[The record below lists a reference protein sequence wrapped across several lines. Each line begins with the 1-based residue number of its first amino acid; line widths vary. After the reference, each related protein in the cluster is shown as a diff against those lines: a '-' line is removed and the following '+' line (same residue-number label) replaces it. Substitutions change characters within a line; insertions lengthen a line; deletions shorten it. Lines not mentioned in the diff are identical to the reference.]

1 MKNVVNS
8 RMIGKCITLGT
19 IAILGIAGI
28 ARESYLLGHAKG
40 TVETD
45 CSTTEYL
52 IKRFKDFYPEQ
63 GEDFVKNH
71 L

>member
-1 MKNVVNS
+1 MKNVINS

-19 IAILGIAGI
+19 IAILGIVGV

-40 TVETD
+40 TVESD
-45 CSTTEYL
+45 YNTTKYL